1 MQRVAAAAQAVLGR
15 PVQEQ
20 QPLMEAGLDS
30 LGENDPV
37 DLHPII

>member
-15 PVQEQ
+15 PVQGH

-30 LGENDPV
+30 LGEHWP
-37 DLHPII
+37 